1 MTFDVYDELAT
12 GYVQKCHAYAEADIA
27 AELHP
32 QHCYRVSFNDDPKH
46 PNILRISEEVACAS
60 LDITIPPTTAVLDS
74 QGET

>member
-1 MTFDVYDELAT
+1 VTFDVYDELGLAT
-12 GYVQKCHAYAEADIA
+12 SKVPRIREADIA
-27 AELHP
+27 AELHR